1 MPIHRRHASSE
12 TVVIIRGRIQ
22 WVFYD
27 DNGVEKLDKYF
38 HIYVHGG
45 EQLIEQEY
53 DEVRGMK
60 YYKLYYKEEN

>member
-1 MPIHRRHASSE
+1 MKKLERRMKS
-12 TVVIIRGRIQ
+12 VI
-22 WVFYD
+22 
-27 DNGVEKLDKYF
+27 KLDKNF

-60 YYKLYYKEEN
+60 YYKLYYREEN